1 MSGSGD
7 IIEFNGDRNSFKSTL
22 KQHSKK
28 TIFVKYYATWCGPC
42 KQIHDLVL
50 SQYKKYDKE
59 KLLLLVNVDECAD
72 VASAMKIRS
81 LPTIQTYKNGYPDQ
95 VVIGSNTKSIENLFS
110 KK

>member
-42 KQIHDLVL
+42 KQIHDIVL
-50 SQYKKYDKE
+50 SQYKKYDNE
-59 KLLLLVNVDECAD
+59 TFICE
-72 VASAMKIRS
+72 
-81 LPTIQTYKNGYPDQ
+81 G
-95 VVIGSNTKSIENLFS
+95 IGLTQMDAEHNAAQNYLIKENLL
-110 KK
+110 